1 MPLGAHLLSEVKE
14 VAVSSQGSV
23 APKERVNIVYRPATG
38 DAQAEVELP
47 LKLLVLGDYT
57 LRNDDTPIEELKP
70 INVDKDNF
78 NDVLKGQNLSLSMSV
93 PDKLDPKASE
103 DARLAVNLNFQS
115 INDFS
120 PDAIVEKIPELS
132 QMIALRESLKALK
145 GPLGNIP
152 DFRKQVQA
160 LVKDEGVRERLLNE
174 LGIQNK

>member
-1 MPLGAHLLSEVKE
+1 
-14 VAVSSQGSV
+14 
-23 APKERVNIVYRPATG
+23 
-38 DAQAEVELP
+38 
-47 LKLLVLGDYT
+47 
-57 LRNDDTPIEELKP
+57 
-70 INVDKDNF
+70 
-78 NDVLKGQNLSLSMSV
+78 MSV

>member
-1 MPLGAHLLSEVKE
+1 MPLGARLLSDVKE

-57 LRNDDTPIEELKP
+57 LRDDDTPIEELKP

-174 LGIQNK
+174 LGIQDK

>member
-1 MPLGAHLLSEVKE
+1 M
-14 VAVSSQGSV
+14 
-23 APKERVNIVYRPATG
+23 
-38 DAQAEVELP
+38 
-47 LKLLVLGDYT
+47 KLLVLGDYT
-57 LRNDDTPIEELKP
+57 LRDDDTPIEELKP

>member
-1 MPLGAHLLSEVKE
+1 MPLGARLLSDVKE

-174 LGIQNK
+174 LGIQDK

>member
-174 LGIQNK
+174 LGIQDK

>member
-1 MPLGAHLLSEVKE
+1 MPLGAHLLSDVKE

-174 LGIQNK
+174 LGIQDK

>member
-1 MPLGAHLLSEVKE
+1 M
-14 VAVSSQGSV
+14 SSQGSV